1 MMNQRDVR
9 LQLDA
14 TTSQSQR
21 SASWKANNNEQFQSV
36 FCRVSLGLGEQLLT
50 KRSPLAIDDGS
61 ISMDFTAI
69 NDVQR
74 SNKSVGFS
82 SSANMR
88 YVLIDPIDYHKLY
101 YNQNEIKA
109 MRSSAMN
116 KNSQLRHSMTTQ
128 PQQDLVSLLLQL
140 HDNESTTCSGTTLGG
155 SSAQPIPPLVH
166 TSRRTHS
173 AASQMNSLRRST
185 KLDPKETRYVWIA
198 ELDKEVF
205 ISMEY
210 RRNSTRRRLNHYA
223 AVFDEQ
229 YRQVAAGYTK
239 INTLELASACVK
251 TSEVA
256 IDHALNTA
264 RKDETLANAILLG
277 ERLKCVL
284 R

>member
-50 KRSPLAIDDGS
+50 KRSPLAIDDGP

-155 SSAQPIPPLVH
+155 E
-166 TSRRTHS
+166 R
-173 AASQMNSLRRST
+173 M
-185 KLDPKETRYVWIA
+185 
-198 ELDKEVF
+198 ELWLMP
-205 ISMEY
+205 S
-210 RRNSTRRRLNHYA
+210 
-223 AVFDEQ
+223 
-229 YRQVAAGYTK
+229 
-239 INTLELASACVK
+239 CWVK
-251 TSEVA
+251 
-256 IDHALNTA
+256 
-264 RKDETLANAILLG
+264 G
-277 ERLKCVL
+277 
-284 R
+284 